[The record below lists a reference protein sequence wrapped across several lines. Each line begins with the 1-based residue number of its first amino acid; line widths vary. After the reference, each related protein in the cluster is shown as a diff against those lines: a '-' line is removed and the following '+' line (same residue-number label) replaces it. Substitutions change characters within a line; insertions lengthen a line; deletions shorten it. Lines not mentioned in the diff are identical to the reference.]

1 MSEMLYQGHG
11 SFRLT
16 TNEGKTI
23 YVDPCVGEGYD
34 VLADFILVTHEH
46 HDHNEVTRIAHRA
59 PGCRVLRAADMLQ
72 NGVYRTEEAAG
83 VTVQAVQAYNRNHAK
98 EECVGFVL
106 SFDGLTF
113 YASGDTSRTEEM
125 EELAKK
131 HLDYA
136 VYPCDGVYNMDVNEA
151 SQCARLVGA
160 RHSIPVHMKPGALYD
175 EETAQ
180 QFDGPGRLLVKPGE
194 TITL

>member
-23 YVDPCVGEGYD
+23 YVDPYVGEGYD
-34 VLADFILVTHEH
+34 VPADLILVTHEH

-136 VYPCDGVYNMDVNEA
+136 VYPCDGVYNMDVTEA

-160 RHSIPVHMKPGALYD
+160 RHSIPIHMKPGALYD

-180 QFDGPGRLLVKPGE
+180 QFDVPGRLLVKPGE

>member
-23 YVDPCVGEGYD
+23 YVDPYVGEGYD
-34 VLADFILVTHEH
+34 VPADLILVTHEH
-46 HDHNEVTRIAHRA
+46 HDHNEVTRIAHQT

-106 SFDGLTF
+106 SFDRLTF

-136 VYPCDGVYNMDVNEA
+136 VYPCDGVYNMDVTEA

>member
-1 MSEMLYQGHG
+1 MSKMLYQGHG

-16 TNEGKTI
+16 TDEGKTI
-23 YVDPCVGEGYD
+23 YVDPYAGKGYD
-34 VLADFILVTHEH
+34 VPADLILITHEH
-46 HDHNEVTRIAHRA
+46 YDHNDVTRIAHRA

-83 VTVQAVQAYNRNHAK
+83 VTVQAVQAYNRNHPK

-125 EELAKK
+125 EDLAKK

-160 RHSIPVHMKPGALYD
+160 RHSIPMHMKPGALYD
-175 EETAQ
+175 EAMAQ
-180 QFDGPGRLLVKPGE
+180 QFDAPGRLLVKPGE